1 MGLRLLFALLS
12 VSLAA
17 DLFAASLSFFDEQV
31 YSAVSNLSSQVA
43 DLSVQVAGLTNL
55 VFQGSSVALN
65 QALMF
70 LLKVIQKI
78 DTIFCIE
85 FCYNKKDNLTWLN
98 I

>member
-17 DLFAASLSFFDEQV
+17 DLFAASLYVFDEQV

-70 LLKVIQKI
+70 LLKVNLWIWG
-78 DTIFCIE
+78 TICALICAVCF
-85 FCYNKKDNLTWLN
+85 FARS
-98 I
+98 

>member
-17 DLFAASLSFFDEQV
+17 DLFAASLSVFDEQV

-70 LLKVIQKI
+70 LLKVNLWIWG
-78 DTIFCIE
+78 TICALICAVCF
-85 FCYNKKDNLTWLN
+85 FARS
-98 I
+98 

>member
-70 LLKVIQKI
+70 LLKVNLWIWG
-78 DTIFCIE
+78 TICALICAVCF
-85 FCYNKKDNLTWLN
+85 FARS
-98 I
+98 

>member
-1 MGLRLLFALLS
+1 MGLRLLCALLS

-17 DLFAASLSFFDEQV
+17 DLFAASLSVFDEQV

-70 LLKVIQKI
+70 LLKVNLWIWG
-78 DTIFCIE
+78 TICALICAVCF
-85 FCYNKKDNLTWLN
+85 FARS
-98 I
+98 